1 MKSIWNS
8 IQFLFATI
16 GAWLGYFMGGYD
28 GLVYALVIF
37 VVLDYLTGV
46 MVAIANKKLSSEIG
60 FKGICKKIL
69 IFILVGV
76 GNVLDVEIIG
86 SGSCLRTAIIFFYLS
101 NEGISLLENATSLG
115 LPIPEKLKDVLAQIK
130 EKSK

>member
-28 GLVYALVIF
+28 GFVYALVIF